1 MLVSVEQAALAQM
14 GDVFQKTQGGQTKTR
29 HSLMGQE
36 QELLYTMEPWSTVF
50 ITLQG
55 KAL

>member
-1 MLVSVEQAALAQM
+1 MLVLVEQAALAQM
-14 GDVFQKTQGGQTKTR
+14 GDVFPKTQRGQTKTG

-36 QELLYTMEPWSTVF
+36 QELLCTMEPRSTVF

>member
-14 GDVFQKTQGGQTKTR
+14 EDVFPKTQRGQTKTG
-29 HSLMGQE
+29 HGLMGQE
-36 QELLYTMEPWSTVF
+36 QELLCTMEPRSTVF
-50 ITLQG
+50 STLHG